1 MKVNVTNCLDCP
13 FIVEDLDFNST
24 SKEMCIS
31 CNLLKFLKLEKMD
44 YHTYRY
50 FDYEEWF
57 NQHYLEPL
65 KECPLKNIDKIEIG
79 YEKT

>member
-1 MKVNVTNCLDCP
+1 MKIQVSNCLDCP
-13 FIVEDLDFNST
+13 FISENIDWNS
-24 SKEMCIS
+24 SGKEVCVS
-31 CNLLKFLKLEKMD
+31 CSLLHFLRLERMN
-44 YHTYRY
+44 YQLYRY

>member
-1 MKVNVTNCLDCP
+1 MKIQVTNCLNCP

-57 NQHYLEPL
+57 NQKYLEPL
-65 KECPLKNIDKIEIG
+65 EKCPLKEINKIEIQYG
-79 YEKT
+79 

>member
-1 MKVNVTNCLDCP
+1 MKIQVNNCLKCP

-31 CNLLKFLKLEKMD
+31 CNLLKFIQLERMD
-44 YHTYRY
+44 YRC

-57 NQHYLEPL
+57 EKNYLEPL
-65 KECPLKNIDKIEIG
+65 EKCPLKEIDKIEIQ
-79 YEKT
+79 YE